1 MRPGGHPG
9 SQNSNGCGVDMIN
22 LEDKT
27 LEQAVEVIDDLLQ
40 ILADSGLSVDALA
53 AMFPRADDDMTDELR
68 TLLEVLRR
76 ANTICNDYDDA
87 WKAAEIARIESG
99 G

>member
-1 MRPGGHPG
+1 MHRNATNQKAGRAAPGGFAPG
-9 SQNSNGCGVDMIN
+9 RLPPGHRLG
-22 LEDKT
+22 
-27 LEQAVEVIDDLLQ
+27 
-40 ILADSGLSVDALA
+40 GY
-53 AMFPRADDDMTDELR
+53 ELR
-68 TLLEVLRR
+68 TLLAVLRR